1 MRGLESLIPQKS
13 EKDDRVSASE
23 SVFMIEVE
31 KIHPNP
37 YQPRKDFNADELKDL
52 AASIRQFGILQP
64 LLVSKIEKDTP
75 TGRDVEYELIAGE
88 RRLRAA
94 KMAHLPRVPVV
105 IRRSTAP
112 EKLAVSLIEN
122 IQRENLSPV
131 EQARAYE
138 RLNKEFR
145 LSLADI
151 GAQVGKSTPVIA
163 NSVRMLRLPQ
173 DMLEAING
181 GKIPMAHSRFLLML
195 TAAPEKQRKL
205 FGEMLQRNLDSRKAQ
220 QRVWEMEKEGGLP
233 AGRAGIR
240 GLILRKDPE
249 LENIAEKM
257 KDSIGLSA
265 ISVSRVGR
273 RARIAIEFPSKGQ
286 LLEWMNKVISS

>member
-1 MRGLESLIPQKS
+1 MRGLASLIPQKN
-13 EKDDRVSASE
+13 EKDDRVSSSE

-37 YQPRKDFNADELKDL
+37 YQPRKDFNEEELKDL

-94 KMAHLPRVPVV
+94 KIAHLPRVPVV
-105 IRRSTAP
+105 IRRSTSP

-122 IQRENLSPV
+122 IQRENLNPI

-163 NSVRMLRLPQ
+163 NAVRMLHLPE
-173 DMLEAING
+173 DMLQAIHE

-195 TAAPEKQRKL
+195 AAAPEKQRKL
-205 FGEMLQRNLDSRKAQ
+205 FGEMLQRNLDSRAAQ
-220 QRVWEMEKEGGLP
+220 QRVWEMEKEGG
-233 AGRAGIR
+233 AKVRAVFA
-240 GLILRKDPE
+240 RKDPE
-249 LENIAEKM
+249 LESVAEKM
-257 KDSIGLSA
+257 KDSIGLQA
-265 ISVSRVGR
+265 VSVSRIGR
-273 RARIAIEFPSKGQ
+273 RARIAIEFPSKTE
-286 LLEWMNKVISS
+286 LLTWMNKVIGS

>member
-1 MRGLESLIPQKS
+1 MRGLESLIPQKN
-13 EKDDRVSASE
+13 EKDDRVASNE

-37 YQPRKDFNADELKDL
+37 YQPRKNFNEDELKSL
-52 AASIRQFGILQP
+52 ASSIRQFGILQP
-64 LLVSKIEKDTP
+64 LIVSKVEKDTP

-94 KMAHLPRVPVV
+94 KMANLPRVPVV
-105 IRRSTAP
+105 IRRSTSP
-112 EKLAVSLIEN
+112 EKLAVSVIEN

-138 RLNKEFR
+138 KLNKEFK

-151 GAQVGKSTPVIA
+151 GVQVGKSTPVIA
-163 NSVRMLRLPQ
+163 NAVRMLHLPE
-173 DMLEAING
+173 DMLQAINE

-195 TAAPEKQRKL
+195 AVAPEKQRKL
-205 FGEMLQRNLDSRKAQ
+205 FTEMLQRNLDSRTAQ
-220 QRVWEMEKEGGLP
+220 QRVWDMEKEG
-233 AGRAGIR
+233 RAR

-265 ISVSRVGR
+265 ISVSRIGR
-273 RARIAIEFPSKGQ
+273 RARIAIEFPSKTE
-286 LLEWMNKVISS
+286 LLAWMNKVLNS

>member
-1 MRGLESLIPQKS
+1 MRGLESLIPQKN

-37 YQPRKDFNADELKDL
+37 YQPRKDFNEDELKDL

-64 LLVSKIEKDTP
+64 ILVSKIEKDTP

-88 RRLRAA
+88 RRWLAA

-105 IRRSTAP
+105 IRRFTPP

-122 IQRENLSPV
+122 IQRQNLSPI
-131 EQARAYE
+131 EEARAYE

-145 LSLADI
+145 MSLADI

-163 NSVRMLRLPQ
+163 NAVRMLHLPQ
-173 DMLEAING
+173 DMLEAINA
-181 GKIPMAHSRFLLML
+181 GKIPMTHSRFLLML
-195 TAAPEKQRKL
+195 AAESEKQRKL
-205 FGEMLQRNLDSRKAQ
+205 FGEMLQRNLDSRAAQ
-220 QRVWEMEKEGGLP
+220 QRVWEMEKEGTKV
-233 AGRAGIR
+233 RAV
-240 GLILRKDPE
+240 LARKDSE

-265 ISVSRVGR
+265 ISVSRIGR

-286 LLEWMNKVISS
+286 LLEWMNKVIGF